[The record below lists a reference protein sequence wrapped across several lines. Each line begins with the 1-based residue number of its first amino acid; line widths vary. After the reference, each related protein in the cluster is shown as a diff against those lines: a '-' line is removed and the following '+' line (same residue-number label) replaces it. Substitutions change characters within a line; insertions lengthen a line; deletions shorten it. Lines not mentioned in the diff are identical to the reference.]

1 MCIKQCNSI
10 SIYSGESMQT
20 HDNAAQVFHSFRNT
34 QVGHIAEYIEPVGE
48 SMKISDVIS
57 VSGDLRAMSSIPV
70 ETSKGICLIPVKN
83 LEKKDSLLSSFKNS
97 EIGKHINCS
106 PTSVEAA
113 ENINNVMKKLIERK
127 ENQFADFVITHRGRY
142 LGIGSFMG
150 LTRHISN
157 MKDLELEKA
166 REIQSFLMR
175 NNLTEKHK
183 IQVKTLIKPANELGG
198 DFYFSSEVYPGF
210 FVTACFDVSGKNIS
224 ASLTTSMLGAVF
236 SSLIHSGKVD
246 KMKPSEIIQL
256 LNKVACDQTPDG
268 IFITGI
274 VIFSDEKK
282 NEAELYNLGHTPAF
296 VFTNNSEGKKGIK
309 IMNPNILPL
318 GIEKIPDIEKYAQ
331 RITLFDGLK
340 IFIYSDGLEDM
351 YDKTGERYGDEK
363 LKKFLLSRFSLP
375 CSEIISHLE
384 NEIAAFTE
392 GAILPDDIT
401 VVLSEYSL

>member
-10 SIYSGESMQT
+10 SLYSGEIMQ
-20 HDNAAQVFHSFRNT
+20 NQEYYKKIFHSFRNT
-34 QVGHIAEYIEPVGE
+34 QVGYIAEYIEPVGE

-57 VSGDLRAMSSIPV
+57 VSGDLNAISSIPV

-83 LEKKDSLLSSFKNS
+83 LGKKDSLLSSFKNS

-106 PTSVEAA
+106 PTCVEAA

-127 ENQFADFVITHRGRY
+127 DNQFDDFVINHRGRY
-142 LGIGSFMG
+142 LGIGYFMG
-150 LTRHISN
+150 LTRHISQ
-157 MKDLELEKA
+157 MKELELEKA

-175 NNLTEKHK
+175 NNLTDKHK
-183 IQVKTLIKPANELGG
+183 VSVKTLIKPANELGG

-210 FVTACFDVSGKNIS
+210 FITACFDVSGKNIS

-236 SSLIHSGKVD
+236 SSLIHSGKIE
-246 KMKPSEIIQL
+246 KMKPCDIIQL
-256 LNKVACDQTPDG
+256 LNKVACDQTPEG

-274 VIFSDEKK
+274 VIFTDEKK
-282 NEAELYNLGHTPAF
+282 KEAELYNMGHTPAL

-309 IMNPNILPL
+309 IVNPNILPL
-318 GIEKIPDIEKYAQ
+318 GIENIPDLEKYAQ

-363 LKKFLLSRFSLP
+363 LKKFLLSKFSLP
-375 CSEIISHLE
+375 CSEIISQLE
-384 NEIAAFTE
+384 KEIEEFTE
-392 GAILPDDIT
+392 DAILPDDIT